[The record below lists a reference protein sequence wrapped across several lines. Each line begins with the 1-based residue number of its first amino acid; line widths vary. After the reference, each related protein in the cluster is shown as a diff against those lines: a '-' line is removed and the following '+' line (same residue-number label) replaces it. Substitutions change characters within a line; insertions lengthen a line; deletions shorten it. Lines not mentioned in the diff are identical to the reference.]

1 MTSVTRE
8 HAAGTVP
15 CILVIPKDFH
25 VMKDSVRDPSVQAA
39 QQAPFPSCEQCMQST
54 SACRG
59 RLTMQTHRI
68 ASSAETTEEQNCS
81 VKQLSVP
88 HCK

>member
-25 VMKDSVRDPSVQAA
+25 VMKDSERDPSVQDL
-39 QQAPFPSCEQCMQST
+39 FPAMN
-54 SACRG
+54 SACNPPQRVEG
-59 RLTMQTHRI
+59 DLPCKRI
-68 ASSAETTEEQNCS
+68 
-81 VKQLSVP
+81 
-88 HCK
+88 